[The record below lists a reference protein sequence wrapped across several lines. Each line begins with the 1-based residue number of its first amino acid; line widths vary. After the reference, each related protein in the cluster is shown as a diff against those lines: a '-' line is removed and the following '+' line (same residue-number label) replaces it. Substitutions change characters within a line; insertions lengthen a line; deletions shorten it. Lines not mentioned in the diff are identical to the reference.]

1 MQSAGHGL
9 YRPSGPGLTQS
20 ICSGSGR
27 VVRTRFH
34 DEPLYFKWILR
45 AKEKGA
51 TIIHVDPRYT
61 RTSARCDFHV
71 PLRSGT
77 DIAFL
82 GGMIHYIIENNKYF
96 KDYVLNYTNASFI
109 VGADYDFKD
118 GLFSGYDA
126 KKRKYDKAT
135 WVLEKDGSGIPK
147 RDMTLANPRSVF
159 QMMRKHYSRYTLDK
173 VSSITG
179 VSKENL
185 LKVYEIY
192 SATGVPD
199 KAGTECYALGW
210 THHTTGSQN
219 IRTMS
224 IIQLLLGNMGIAGGG
239 INALRGE
246 PNVQGSTD
254 HAILYNVL
262 PGYLKTPSASLDTLD
277 SYLKKYTPESKD
289 PQSANYYQNY
299 PKFFVS
305 FLKSYWEDKATKENE
320 FGYSWL
326 PKMEDGKHYSTMHLF
341 DKMYEGSIKGFF
353 AIGADPAVSTPNSN
367 KVRKA
372 LQNLEWLVGE
382 NIFNNETYEFWRG
395 PGVDPTK
402 NKTECFL
409 LPAAAT
415 MEKEG
420 SQSNSGRW
428 VQWKYKA
435 CDPPGDALPVGEIEI
450 KIMAAVKKLYE
461 KEGGPNAEAIVN
473 LKWDYLDGKGH
484 MDVLEVAKRI
494 NGVFL
499 EDTVIED
506 KAKGTKTEF
515 KKGQLVPGFGNLQLD
530 GKTACGNWC
539 ISGSY
544 TADGLNKMASRGKE
558 DPTGLGLFP
567 NWAYAWPVNR
577 RIMYNRASCDV
588 NGKPYN
594 PKRNILEWKGD
605 KWVGDVPDGPWPP
618 QADKEKGKY
627 PFIMQKDGL
636 GALFGPGMAE
646 GPFPE
651 HYEPLEGP
659 LSKNPLSGQL
669 MNPAAEIFKSDM
681 DKVANASEKFPYV
694 CTTYSCTEHWCTGAL
709 TRWQAWLL
717 EMQPELYVEIG
728 DQLAKE
734 KGIKNGQRIKVS
746 SIRGEA
752 PCIAMVTKRFKPF
765 TVEGKTV
772 HQVGMPFNYGWLF
785 PKDSTSDSTNMLT
798 PTVGDANTFCP
809 EYKAFMVNVEK
820 L

>member
-1 MQSAGHGL
+1 M
-9 YRPSGPGLTQS
+9 
-20 ICSGSGR
+20 
-27 VVRTRFH
+27 
-34 DEPLYFKWILR
+34 
-45 AKEKGA
+45 
-51 TIIHVDPRYT
+51 
-61 RTSARCDFHV
+61 

-82 GGMIHYIIENNKYF
+82 GGMIHYILENKKFF

-109 VGADYDFKD
+109 VDNGFNFKD
-118 GLFSGYDA
+118 GLFSGYDP

-135 WVLEKDGSGIPK
+135 WVFDKDGKGIPQ
-147 RDMTLANPRSVF
+147 RDMSLTHPRSVF
-159 QMMRKHYSRYTLDK
+159 QLLKKHYSRYTLDK

-192 SATGVPD
+192 ASTGVPD

-254 HAILYNVL
+254 HCILYGNL
-262 PGYLKTPSASLDTLD
+262 PGYLKMLSASLDTLD
-277 SYLKKYTPESKD
+277 KYLHKYTPESKD
-289 PQSANYYQNY
+289 PQSANYYSNY

-305 FLKSYWEDKATKENE
+305 FLKSLWEDKATKENA

-326 PKMEDGKHYSTMHLF
+326 PKMDDGKHYSTMHMF
-341 DKMYEGSIKGFF
+341 DAMYAGKVKGYFCV
-353 AIGADPAVSTPNSN
+353 GADTAVSTPNSN

-372 LQNLEWLVGE
+372 MENLDWLVGE
-382 NIFNNETYEFWRG
+382 NIFDNETHSFWKG
-395 PGVDPTK
+395 PGVDPK
-402 NKTECFL
+402 KIKTECFL

-435 CDPPGDALPVGEIEI
+435 AEAPGDALPVGEIEI

-473 LKWDYLDGKGH
+473 LKWDYLDSKGH
-484 MDVLEVAKRI
+484 FDVIKVAKRI

-515 KKGQLVPGFGNLQLD
+515 KKGQLVPGFGNLQAD

-544 TADGLNKMASRGKE
+544 TADGINKMASRGKE

-567 NWAYAWPVNR
+567 NWSFAWPVNR
-577 RIMYNRASCDV
+577 RILYNRASCDV
-588 NGKPYN
+588 NGRPYN
-594 PKRNILEWKGD
+594 PKRKLLEWTGD
-605 KWVGDVPDGPWPP
+605 KWAGDVPDGPWPP
-618 QADKEKGKY
+618 QADRAKGKY
-627 PFIMQKDGL
+627 PFIMQRDGL

-659 LSKNPLSGQL
+659 LEKNLLSSQR

-681 DKVANASEKFPYV
+681 DQVANASEKFPYV

-728 DQLAKE
+728 EKLARE
-734 KGIKNGQRIKVS
+734 KGIKNGERIKVS

-765 TVEGKTV
+765 TVDGKEV

-785 PKDSTSDSTNMLT
+785 PKDSGSDSTNMLT

>member
-1 MQSAGHGL
+1 MTNHYCDLKNADVIL
-9 YRPSGPGLTQS
+9 
-20 ICSGSGR
+20 IMGSNAAE
-27 VVRTRFH
+27 H
-34 DEPLYFKWILR
+34 HPIAFKWILR

-61 RTSARCDFHV
+61 RTSARCDLHV

-82 GGMIHYIIENNKYF
+82 GGMISYIIENNKYF

-109 VGADYDFKD
+109 VGEDYYFKD

-135 WVLEKDGSGIPK
+135 WVLEKDGKGIPK
-147 RDMTLANPRSVF
+147 RDMTLTHPRSVF
-159 QMMRKHYSRYTLDK
+159 QMMKKHYSRYTLDK

-192 SATGVPD
+192 ASTGVPD

-262 PGYLKTPSASLDTLD
+262 PGYLKMPSASLDTLEH
-277 SYLKKYTPESKD
+277 YLTKYTPESKD
-289 PQSANYYQNY
+289 PQSANYYSNY

-305 FLKSYWEDKATKENE
+305 FLKSLWEEKATKENE
-320 FGYSWL
+320 FGYPWL
-326 PKMEDGKHYSTMHLF
+326 PKMDDGKAYSTMHLF
-341 DKMYEGSIKGFF
+341 DRMYEGSIKGFF

-372 LQNLEWLVGE
+372 LQNLDWLVGE

-395 PGVDPTK
+395 PGVDPVK
-402 NKTECFL
+402 CKTECFL

-435 CDPPGDALPVGEIEI
+435 AEAPGDALPVGEIEI

-484 MDVLEVAKRI
+484 FDVMKVAKRI

-506 KAKGTKTEF
+506 KAKKTKTEF
-515 KKGQLVPGFGNLQLD
+515 KKGQLVPGFGNLQAD

-618 QADKEKGKY
+618 QADKAKGKY

-659 LSKNPLSGQL
+659 LAKNPLSSQR

-728 DQLAKE
+728 EKLAKE

-752 PCIAMVTKRFKPF
+752 PCVAMVTKRFKPF
-765 TVEGKTV
+765 IVEGKEV

-785 PKDSTSDSTNMLT
+785 PKDSTSDSTNILT

>member
-1 MQSAGHGL
+1 MTNHYCDLKNADVVL
-9 YRPSGPGLTQS
+9 
-20 ICSGSGR
+20 IMGSNAAE
-27 VVRTRFH
+27 H
-34 DEPLYFKWILR
+34 HPIAFKWILR
-45 AKEKGA
+45 AKEHGA

-82 GGMIHYIIENNKYF
+82 GGMISYIIENGKYF

-109 VGADYDFKD
+109 VGGDFYFKD
-118 GLFSGYDA
+118 GLFSGYDE

-147 RDMTLANPRSVF
+147 RDMTLSHPRSVF

-192 SATGVPD
+192 ASTGVPD

-219 IRTMS
+219 IRAMS
-224 IIQLLLGNMGIAGGG
+224 IIQLLLGNMGVAGGG

-262 PGYLKTPSASLDTLD
+262 PGYLKMPSASLDTLEH
-277 SYLKKYTPESKD
+277 YLKKYTPESKD
-289 PQSANYYQNY
+289 PQSANYYSNY

-320 FGYSWL
+320 FGYAWL
-326 PKMEDGKHYSTMHLF
+326 PKMDDGKAYSTMHLF
-341 DKMYEGSIKGFF
+341 DAMYAGKVKGFF

-372 LQNLEWLVGE
+372 LQNLDWLVGE

-409 LPAAAT
+409 LPAAAS

-435 CDPPGDALPVGEIEI
+435 AEAPGDALSVGEIEI
-450 KIMAAVKKLYE
+450 KIMAAIKKLYE

-484 MDVLEVAKRI
+484 IDVIKVAKRI

-515 KKGQLVPGFGNLQLD
+515 KKGDLVPGFGNLQAD

-544 TADGLNKMASRGKE
+544 TADGINKMMARGKE

-567 NWAYAWPVNR
+567 NWAFAWPVNR
-577 RIMYNRASCDV
+577 RILYNRASCDV
-588 NGKPYN
+588 NGKAYN
-594 PKRNILEWKGD
+594 PKRKLLQWTGD

-618 QADKEKGKY
+618 QADKAKGKY

-659 LSKNPLSGQL
+659 LAKNPLSSQR

-681 DKVANASEKFPYV
+681 DKVANASDKFPYV

-728 DQLAKE
+728 EKLAKE
-734 KGIKNGQRIKVS
+734 KGIKNGERIKVS

-752 PCIAMVTKRFKPF
+752 PCVAMVTKRFKPF
-765 TVEGKTV
+765 RVEGKEV

>member
-1 MQSAGHGL
+1 MTNHYCDLKNADVIL
-9 YRPSGPGLTQS
+9 
-20 ICSGSGR
+20 IMGSNAAE
-27 VVRTRFH
+27 H
-34 DEPLYFKWILR
+34 HPIAFKWILR

-82 GGMIHYIIENNKYF
+82 GGMISYIIENKKYF

-109 VGADYDFKD
+109 VGDDYYFKD

-135 WVLEKDGSGIPK
+135 WVLEKDGKGIPK
-147 RDMTLANPRSVF
+147 RDMTLTHPRSVF

-192 SATGVPD
+192 ASTGVPD

-254 HAILYNVL
+254 HCILYGNL
-262 PGYLKTPSASLDTLD
+262 PGYLKMLSASYDTLEH
-277 SYLKKYTPESKD
+277 YLKKYTPESKD

-305 FLKSYWEDKATKENE
+305 FLKSLWEDKAIKENE

-326 PKMEDGKHYSTMHLF
+326 PKMEDGKHYSTMHMF
-341 DKMYEGSIKGFF
+341 DAMYAGRVKGFF
-353 AIGADPAVSTPNSN
+353 CIGADPAVSTPNSN

-372 LQNLEWLVGE
+372 LQNLDWLVGE

-435 CDPPGDALPVGEIEI
+435 AEAPGDAIPVGEIEI
-450 KIMAAVKKLYE
+450 KIMAAIKKLYE

-473 LKWDYLDGKGH
+473 LKWDYLNKQGH
-484 MDVLEVAKRI
+484 FDVIKVAQRI

-515 KKGQLVPGFGNLQLD
+515 KKGQLVPGFGNLQAD

-544 TADGLNKMASRGKE
+544 TVDGLNKMASRGKE

-567 NWAYAWPVNR
+567 NWSFAWPVNR
-577 RIMYNRASCDV
+577 RILYNRASCDV

-594 PKRNILEWKGD
+594 PKRKLLEWTGD

-618 QADKEKGKY
+618 QSDKEKGKY
-627 PFIMQKDGL
+627 PFIMKTDGV
-636 GALFGPGMAE
+636 GALFGPGMVE

-728 DQLAKE
+728 DKLAKE
-734 KGIKNGQRIKVS
+734 KGIKNGERIKVS

-765 TVEGKTV
+765 MVEGKEI

>member
-1 MQSAGHGL
+1 MTNHYCDLKNADVIL
-9 YRPSGPGLTQS
+9 
-20 ICSGSGR
+20 IMGSNAAE
-27 VVRTRFH
+27 H
-34 DEPLYFKWILR
+34 HPIAFKWILR

-82 GGMIHYIIENNKYF
+82 GGMINYIIENKKYF

-109 VGADYDFKD
+109 VGEDYYFKD

-135 WVLEKDGSGIPK
+135 WVLEKDGKGIPK
-147 RDMTLANPRSVF
+147 RDMTLTHPRSVF
-159 QMMRKHYSRYTLDK
+159 QMMKKHYSRYTLDK

-192 SATGVPD
+192 ASTGVPD

-254 HAILYNVL
+254 HCILYGNL
-262 PGYLKTPSASLDTLD
+262 PGYLKMLPASLDTMEK
-277 SYLKKYTPESKD
+277 YLHKYTPESKD
-289 PQSANYYQNY
+289 PQSANYYSNY

-305 FLKSYWEDKATKENE
+305 FLKSLWEEKATKENE

-326 PKMEDGKHYSTMHLF
+326 PKMEDGKHYSTMHMF
-341 DKMYEGSIKGFF
+341 DAMYAGKVKGFF
-353 AIGADPAVSTPNSN
+353 CIGADPAVSTPNSN

-372 LQNLEWLVGE
+372 LQNLDWLVGE

-395 PGVDPTK
+395 PGIDPTK

-435 CDPPGDALPVGEIEI
+435 AEAPGDAIPVGEIEI

-473 LKWDYLDGKGH
+473 LKWDYLDSKGH
-484 MDVLEVAKRI
+484 FDVIKVAKRI

-506 KAKGTKTEF
+506 KAKKTKTEF
-515 KKGQLVPGFGNLQLD
+515 KKGQLVPGFGNLQAD
-530 GKTACGNWC
+530 GKTACGNWI

-544 TADGLNKMASRGKE
+544 TADGINKMQARGKE

-567 NWAYAWPVNR
+567 NWSYAWPVNR
-577 RIMYNRASCDV
+577 RILYNRASCDV

-594 PKRNILEWKGD
+594 PKRKLLEWTGD

-618 QADKEKGKY
+618 QADKQKGKY

-659 LSKNPLSGQL
+659 LEKNPLSSQR

-728 DQLAKE
+728 DELAKE
-734 KGIKNGQRIKVS
+734 KGIKNGERIKVS

-765 TVEGKTV
+765 HVEGKTV

>member
-1 MQSAGHGL
+1 
-9 YRPSGPGLTQS
+9 
-20 ICSGSGR
+20 
-27 VVRTRFH
+27 
-34 DEPLYFKWILR
+34 
-45 AKEKGA
+45 
-51 TIIHVDPRYT
+51 
-61 RTSARCDFHV
+61 
-71 PLRSGT
+71 
-77 DIAFL
+77 
-82 GGMIHYIIENNKYF
+82 
-96 KDYVLNYTNASFI
+96 
-109 VGADYDFKD
+109 
-118 GLFSGYDA
+118 
-126 KKRKYDKAT
+126 
-135 WVLEKDGSGIPK
+135 EKDGKGIPK
-147 RDMTLANPRSVF
+147 RDMTLTHPRSVF
-159 QMMRKHYSRYTLDK
+159 QMMKKHYSRYTLDK

-192 SATGVPD
+192 ASTGVPD

-254 HAILYNVL
+254 HCILYGNL
-262 PGYLKTPSASLDTLD
+262 PGYLKMLSASYDTLEH
-277 SYLKKYTPESKD
+277 YLKKYTPESKD
-289 PQSANYYQNY
+289 PQSANYYSNY

-305 FLKSYWEDKATKENE
+305 FLKSLWEEKATKENE

-326 PKMEDGKHYSTMHLF
+326 PKMEDGKHYSTMHMF
-341 DKMYEGSIKGFF
+341 DAMYAGKVKGFF
-353 AIGADPAVSTPNSN
+353 CIGADPAVSTPNSN

-372 LQNLEWLVGE
+372 LQNLDWLVGE

-395 PGVDPTK
+395 PGIDPTK

-435 CDPPGDALPVGEIEI
+435 AEAPGDAIPVGEIEI

-473 LKWDYLDGKGH
+473 LKWDYLDSKGH
-484 MDVLEVAKRI
+484 FDVIKVAKRI

-506 KAKGTKTEF
+506 KAKKTKTEF
-515 KKGQLVPGFGNLQLD
+515 KKGQLVPGFGNLQAD
-530 GKTACGNWC
+530 GKTACGNWI

-544 TADGLNKMASRGKE
+544 TADGINKMQARGKE

-567 NWAYAWPVNR
+567 NWSFAWPVNR
-577 RIMYNRASCDV
+577 RILYNRASCDV

-594 PKRNILEWKGD
+594 PKRKLLEWTGD

-618 QADKEKGKY
+618 KADKQKGKY

-659 LSKNPLSGQL
+659 LEKNPLSSQR

-728 DQLAKE
+728 DELAKE
-734 KGIKNGQRIKVS
+734 KGIKNGERIKVS

-765 TVEGKTV
+765 HVEGKTV

>member
-1 MQSAGHGL
+1 MTNHYCDLKNADVIL
-9 YRPSGPGLTQS
+9 
-20 ICSGSGR
+20 IMGSNAAE
-27 VVRTRFH
+27 H
-34 DEPLYFKWILR
+34 HPIAFKWILR

-82 GGMIHYIIENNKYF
+82 GGMIHYILENKKFF

-109 VGADYDFKD
+109 VDNGFNFKD
-118 GLFSGYDA
+118 GLFSGYDP

-135 WVLEKDGSGIPK
+135 WVFDKDGKGIPQ
-147 RDMTLANPRSVF
+147 RDMSLTHPRSVF
-159 QMMRKHYSRYTLDK
+159 QLLKKHYSRYTLDK

-192 SATGVPD
+192 ASTGVPD

-254 HAILYNVL
+254 HCILYGNL
-262 PGYLKTPSASLDTLD
+262 PGYLKMLSASLDTLD
-277 SYLKKYTPESKD
+277 KYLHKYTPESKD
-289 PQSANYYQNY
+289 PQSANYYSNY

-305 FLKSYWEDKATKENE
+305 FLKSLWEDKATKENA

-326 PKMEDGKHYSTMHLF
+326 PKMDDGKHYSTMHMF
-341 DKMYEGSIKGFF
+341 DAMYAGKVKGYFCV
-353 AIGADPAVSTPNSN
+353 GADTAVSTPNSN

-372 LQNLEWLVGE
+372 MENLDWLVGE
-382 NIFNNETYEFWRG
+382 NIFDNETHSFWKG
-395 PGVDPTK
+395 PGVDPK
-402 NKTECFL
+402 KIKTECFL

-435 CDPPGDALPVGEIEI
+435 AEAPGDALPVGEIEI

-473 LKWDYLDGKGH
+473 LKWDYLDSKGH
-484 MDVLEVAKRI
+484 FDVIKVAKRI

-515 KKGQLVPGFGNLQLD
+515 KKGQLVPGFGNLQAD

-544 TADGLNKMASRGKE
+544 TADGINKMASRGKE

-567 NWAYAWPVNR
+567 NWSFAWPVNR
-577 RIMYNRASCDV
+577 RILYNRASCDV
-588 NGKPYN
+588 NGRPYN
-594 PKRNILEWKGD
+594 PKRKLLEWTGD
-605 KWVGDVPDGPWPP
+605 KWAGDVPDGPWPP
-618 QADKEKGKY
+618 QADRAKGKY
-627 PFIMQKDGL
+627 PFIMQRDGL

-659 LSKNPLSGQL
+659 LEKNLLSSQR

-681 DKVANASEKFPYV
+681 DQVANASEKFPYV

-728 DQLAKE
+728 EKLARE
-734 KGIKNGQRIKVS
+734 KGIKNGERIKVS

-765 TVEGKTV
+765 TVDGKEV

-785 PKDSTSDSTNMLT
+785 PKDSGSDSTNMLT

>member
-1 MQSAGHGL
+1 MTNHYCDLKNADVIL
-9 YRPSGPGLTQS
+9 
-20 ICSGSGR
+20 IMGSNAAE
-27 VVRTRFH
+27 H
-34 DEPLYFKWILR
+34 HPIAFKWILR

-82 GGMIHYIIENNKYF
+82 GGMINYIIENKKYF

-109 VGADYDFKD
+109 VGEDYYFKD

-135 WVLEKDGSGIPK
+135 WVLEKDGKGIPK
-147 RDMTLANPRSVF
+147 RDMTLTHPRSVF
-159 QMMRKHYSRYTLDK
+159 QMMKKHYSRYTLDK

-192 SATGVPD
+192 ASTGVPD

-254 HAILYNVL
+254 HCILYGNL
-262 PGYLKTPSASLDTLD
+262 PGYLKMLPASYDTLEH
-277 SYLKKYTPESKD
+277 YLKKYTPESKD
-289 PQSANYYQNY
+289 PQSANYYSNY

-305 FLKSYWEDKATKENE
+305 FLKSLWEEKATKENE

-326 PKMEDGKHYSTMHLF
+326 PKMEDGKHYSTMHMF
-341 DKMYEGSIKGFF
+341 DAMYAGKVKGFF
-353 AIGADPAVSTPNSN
+353 CIGADPAVSTPNSN

-372 LQNLEWLVGE
+372 LQNLDWLVGE

-395 PGVDPTK
+395 PGIDPTK

-435 CDPPGDALPVGEIEI
+435 AEAPGDAIPVGEIEI

-473 LKWDYLDGKGH
+473 LKWDYLDSKGH
-484 MDVLEVAKRI
+484 FDVIKVAKRI

-506 KAKGTKTEF
+506 KAKKTKTEF
-515 KKGQLVPGFGNLQLD
+515 KKGQLVPGFGNLQAD
-530 GKTACGNWC
+530 GKTACGNWI

-544 TADGLNKMASRGKE
+544 TADGINKMQARGKE

-567 NWAYAWPVNR
+567 NWSFAWPVNR
-577 RIMYNRASCDV
+577 RILYNRASCDV

-594 PKRNILEWKGD
+594 PKRKLLEWTGD

-618 QADKEKGKY
+618 QADKQKGKY

-659 LSKNPLSGQL
+659 LEKNPLSSQR

-728 DQLAKE
+728 DELAKE
-734 KGIKNGQRIKVS
+734 KGIKNGERIKVS

-765 TVEGKTV
+765 HVEGKTV

>member
-1 MQSAGHGL
+1 MDHASEGE
-9 YRPSGPGLTQS
+9 
-20 ICSGSGR
+20 GSN
-27 VVRTRFH
+27 
-34 DEPLYFKWILR
+34 
-45 AKEKGA
+45 
-51 TIIHVDPRYT
+51 HVDPRYT

-82 GGMIHYIIENNKYF
+82 GGMIHYILQNNKYF

-109 VGADYDFKD
+109 IGKDYTFND

-126 KKRKYDKAT
+126 KTRKYDKAT
-135 WVLEKDGSGIPK
+135 WVLEKNELGIPK
-147 RDMTLANPRSVF
+147 RDMSLTDSRCVF
-159 QMMRKHYSRYTLDK
+159 QMLKKHYSRYTLDK

-185 LKVYEIY
+185 LKVYKAY
-192 SATGVPD
+192 SATGVAD

-210 THHTTGSQN
+210 THHTVGSQN
-219 IRTMS
+219 IRAMS
-224 IIQLLLGNMGIAGGG
+224 IIQLLLGNMGVAGGG

-262 PGYLKTPSASLDTLD
+262 PGYLKTPSASLDSLEH
-277 SYLKKYTPESKD
+277 YLKKYTPESKD

-305 FLKSYWEDKATKENE
+305 FLKSLWDNKATKDND
-320 FGYSWL
+320 FGYHWL
-326 PKMEDGKHYSTMHLF
+326 PKMDDGKHYSTMHLF
-341 DKMYEGSIKGFF
+341 DRMYEGKIKGFF

-372 LQNLEWLVGE
+372 LQNLDWLIGE
-382 NIFNNETYEFWRG
+382 NIFDNETYQFWRG
-395 PGVDPTK
+395 PGVDPAK
-402 NKTECFL
+402 IKTECFL
-409 LPAAAT
+409 LPASAT

-435 CDPPGDALPVGEIEI
+435 ADSPGDAIPVGEIEI
-450 KIMAAVKKLYE
+450 KIMAAVKKLYA
-461 KEGGPNAEAIVN
+461 KEGGVCPEPIVN
-473 LKWDYLDGKGH
+473 LKWDYLNDKGH
-484 MDVLEVAKRI
+484 YDVIKVAHQI

-506 KAKGTKTEF
+506 KAKGTTTLY
-515 KKGQLVPGFGNLQLD
+515 KKGQLVPGFGNLQVD

-544 TADGLNKMASRGKE
+544 TAEGINRMASRGKE

-567 NWAYAWPVNR
+567 NWAFAWPVNR
-577 RIMYNRASCDV
+577 RILYNRASCDV

-594 PKRNILEWKGD
+594 PKRKLLEWKGD
-605 KWVGDVPDGPWPP
+605 KWEGDVPDGPWPP
-618 QADKEKGKY
+618 QANKEKGKY
-627 PFIMQKDGL
+627 PFIMKTDGV
-636 GALFGPGMAE
+636 GALFGPGMVE

-659 LSKNPLSGQL
+659 LAKNPMSGQL
-669 MNPAAEIFKSDM
+669 INPAIEIF
-681 DKVANASEKFPYV
+681 DKNKDVDKIARASEKFPYV

-728 DQLAKE
+728 DKLAEE
-734 KGIKNGQRIKVS
+734 KGIKNGDRVKVS

-752 PCIAMVTKRFKPF
+752 PCVAMVTKRFKPF

-785 PKDSTSDSTNMLT
+785 PKDSTSDSTNVLT

-820 L
+820 A

>member
-1 MQSAGHGL
+1 MTNHYCDLKNADVIL
-9 YRPSGPGLTQS
+9 
-20 ICSGSGR
+20 IMGSNAAE
-27 VVRTRFH
+27 H
-34 DEPLYFKWILR
+34 HPIAFKWILR

-82 GGMIHYIIENNKYF
+82 GGMINYIIENKKYF

-109 VGADYDFKD
+109 VGEDYYFKD

-135 WVLEKDGSGIPK
+135 WVLEKDGKGIPK
-147 RDMTLANPRSVF
+147 RDMTLTHPRSVF
-159 QMMRKHYSRYTLDK
+159 QMMKKHYSRYTLDK

-192 SATGVPD
+192 ASTGVPD

-254 HAILYNVL
+254 HCILYGNL
-262 PGYLKTPSASLDTLD
+262 PGYLKMLPASLDTMEK
-277 SYLKKYTPESKD
+277 YLHKYTPESKD
-289 PQSANYYQNY
+289 PQSANYYSNY

-305 FLKSYWEDKATKENE
+305 FLKSLWEEKATKENE

-326 PKMEDGKHYSTMHLF
+326 PKMEDGKHYSTMHMF
-341 DKMYEGSIKGFF
+341 DAMYAGKVKGFF
-353 AIGADPAVSTPNSN
+353 CIGADPAVSTPNSN

-372 LQNLEWLVGE
+372 LQNLDWLVGE

-395 PGVDPTK
+395 PGIDPTK

-435 CDPPGDALPVGEIEI
+435 AEAPGDAIPVGEIEI

-473 LKWDYLDGKGH
+473 LKWDYLDSKGH
-484 MDVLEVAKRI
+484 FDVIKVAKRI

-506 KAKGTKTEF
+506 KAKKTKTEF
-515 KKGQLVPGFGNLQLD
+515 KKGQLVPGFGNLQAD
-530 GKTACGNWC
+530 GKTACGNWI

-544 TADGLNKMASRGKE
+544 TADGINKMQARGKE

-567 NWAYAWPVNR
+567 NWSFAWPVNR
-577 RIMYNRASCDV
+577 RILYNRASCDV

-594 PKRNILEWKGD
+594 PKRKLLEWTGD

-618 QADKEKGKY
+618 QADKQKGKY

-659 LSKNPLSGQL
+659 LEKNPLSSQR

-728 DQLAKE
+728 DELAKE
-734 KGIKNGQRIKVS
+734 KGIKNGERIKVS

-765 TVEGKTV
+765 HVEGKTV

>member
-1 MQSAGHGL
+1 MTNHYCDLKNADVIL
-9 YRPSGPGLTQS
+9 
-20 ICSGSGR
+20 IMGSNAAE
-27 VVRTRFH
+27 H
-34 DEPLYFKWILR
+34 HPIAFKWILR

-82 GGMIHYIIENNKYF
+82 GGMIHYILENKKFF

-109 VGADYDFKD
+109 VDSGFRFKD

-135 WVLEKDGSGIPK
+135 WVFDKEGNGIPR
-147 RDMTLANPRSVF
+147 RDMSLTHPRSVF
-159 QMMRKHYSRYTLDK
+159 QLLKKHYSRYTLEK

-192 SATGVPD
+192 ASTGVPD

-219 IRTMS
+219 IRIMS

-262 PGYLKTPSASLDTLD
+262 PGYLKMPSASLNTLD
-277 SYLKKYTPESKD
+277 RYLKKYTPESKD
-289 PQSANYYQNY
+289 PQAANYYSNY
-299 PKFFVS
+299 PKFLVS
-305 FLKSYWEDKATKENE
+305 FLKSLWENKAMKENG
-320 FGYSWL
+320 FGYHWL
-326 PKMEDGKHYSTMHLF
+326 PKMDDGKHYSTMHMF
-341 DKMYEGSIKGFF
+341 DRMYADKIKGLFV
-353 AIGADPAVSTPNSN
+353 IGADPAVSTPNSN

-372 LQNLEWLVGE
+372 LQNLDWLVGE

-409 LPAAAT
+409 LPASAS

-435 CDPPGDALPVGEIEI
+435 AEAPGDALPVGEIEI
-450 KIMAAVKKLYE
+450 KIMKAVKELYE

-473 LKWDYLDGKGH
+473 LKWDYLDDKGRF
-484 MDVLEVAKRI
+484 DVIKVAQRI

-506 KAKGTKTEF
+506 KAKGTKTVF
-515 KKGQLVPGFGNLQLD
+515 KKGQLVPGFGNLQVD

-544 TADGLNKMASRGKE
+544 TADGVNKMMARGKE

-567 NWAYAWPVNR
+567 NWAFAWPVNR
-577 RIMYNRASCDV
+577 RILYNRASCDMH
-588 NGKPYN
+588 GKAYN
-594 PKRNILEWKGD
+594 PQRKLLEWTGD

-618 QADKEKGKY
+618 QADKGKGKY
-627 PFIMQKDGL
+627 PFIMQRDGL

-659 LSKNPLSGQL
+659 LAKNPMSSQL
-669 MNPAAEIFKSDM
+669 INPAAEIFASDM

-728 DQLAKE
+728 EKLAKE

-752 PCIAMVTKRFKPF
+752 PCVAMVTKRFKPF
-765 TVEGKTV
+765 IVEGKEV

>member
-1 MQSAGHGL
+1 MTNHYCDLKNADVIL
-9 YRPSGPGLTQS
+9 
-20 ICSGSGR
+20 IMGSNAAE
-27 VVRTRFH
+27 H
-34 DEPLYFKWILR
+34 HPIAFKWILR

-82 GGMIHYIIENNKYF
+82 GGMISYIIENKKYF

-109 VGADYDFKD
+109 VGEDYYFKD

-135 WVLEKDGSGIPK
+135 WVLEKDGKGIPK
-147 RDMTLANPRSVF
+147 RDMTLTHPRSVF

-192 SATGVPD
+192 SSTGVSD

-254 HAILYNVL
+254 HCILYGNL
-262 PGYLKTPSASLDTLD
+262 PGYLKMLSASYDTLEH
-277 SYLKKYTPESKD
+277 YLKKYTPESKD
-289 PQSANYYQNY
+289 PQSANYYSNY

-305 FLKSYWEDKATKENE
+305 FLKSLWEDKATKENE

-326 PKMEDGKHYSTMHLF
+326 PKMEDGKHYSTMHMF

-372 LQNLEWLVGE
+372 LQNLDWLVGE

-409 LPAAAT
+409 LPASAS

-435 CDPPGDALPVGEIEI
+435 AEAPGDALPVGEIAI

-473 LKWDYLDGKGH
+473 LKWDYLDSKGH
-484 MDVLEVAKRI
+484 FDVIKVAKRI

-506 KAKGTKTEF
+506 KAKKTKTEF
-515 KKGQLVPGFGNLQLD
+515 KKGQLVPGFGNLQAD

-544 TADGLNKMASRGKE
+544 TAEGLNKMASRGKE

-567 NWAYAWPVNR
+567 NWSFAWPVNR
-577 RIMYNRASCDV
+577 RILYNRASCDV

-594 PKRNILEWKGD
+594 PKRKLLEWTGD

-659 LSKNPLSGQL
+659 LAKNPLSSQR

-681 DKVANASEKFPYV
+681 DKVANASEKYPYV

-728 DQLAKE
+728 EKLAKA

-765 TVEGKTV
+765 MVEGKEI

-785 PKDSTSDSTNMLT
+785 PKDSGSDSTNMLT